1 MELTNEFRVAVP
13 IDRAWDVLT
22 DLELIAPCM
31 PGAELLSVEGEEYRG
46 AVKVKVGPITAQY
59 KGKATFQEKDHAA
72 HRAVIRA
79 DGRETRGQGNASAVI
94 TATLTEDGDA
104 TAVRLSTDLTI
115 SGKAAQF
122 GRGVLA
128 DVSAKL
134 LRQFVQCLES
144 NVLSAAPASVPDS
157 APDDTPVAAADDTP
171 VAVTPVAVADVPA
184 PHQEAATRPAPHPA
198 GGDITAARAEA
209 RGQEPAP
216 VNLLGTI
223 AVPVAKRVAPVAAVL
238 VVALWLI
245 RHAGRPRR

>member
-157 APDDTPVAAADDTP
+157 APDDTPVAAAD
-171 VAVTPVAVADVPA
+171 VPA
-184 PHQEAATRPAPHPA
+184 PHQEAATRPAPRPA

-209 RGQEPAP
+209 RGQEPVP

-223 AVPVAKRVAPVAAVL
+223 AVPVAKRMAPVAAVL

-245 RHAGRPRR
+245 RRAGRPRR